1 MTRDTRGYLIAL
13 ASAASYGLMS
23 FLVHWNPAHL
33 PATELVAIRS
43 VFSAIILFPFVRKD
57 LNKFFQRDSAILWIR
72 SATGS
77 IGVICYFTALQGT
90 SSSNAN
96 LLFSSSPIF
105 VALLAW
111 IFFRA
116 TIAKAEL
123 VGIFLIVLGNA
134 VLWIPESSPIP
145 VSVGFVGTLGALF
158 ASFAF
163 LSIGEAIKRY
173 SAALVVFG
181 FSVFSFFFAYAIPST
196 PWQQPTL
203 ALAPFIL
210 AIASLGLLSQ
220 WLSTVSFKYLKSSI
234 ATAIGRSSIIFS
246 GILDILYTTFQP
258 GIFELVSYTMIFLG
272 IYIAHRYREHFLGQT
287 NI

>member
-1 MTRDTRGYLIAL
+1 MTPSNRGYLIAL
-13 ASAASYGLMS
+13 LSATSYGLMS
-23 FLVHWNPAHL
+23 FLVHWNPAKF
-33 PATELVAIRS
+33 PPTELVAMRS
-43 VFSAIILFPFVRKD
+43 IFTAIILFPFVRRD
-57 LNKFFQRDSAILWIR
+57 LDKFFRKDAMVLWIR

-77 IGVICYFTALQGT
+77 VGVICYFIALQGT

-105 VALLAW
+105 VALFAW
-111 IFFRA
+111 LLFRA
-116 TIAKAEL
+116 TVGRAEL
-123 VGIFLIVLGNA
+123 LGIILIVLGNA

-145 VSVGFVGTLGALF
+145 VGVGLTGTLGALF

-163 LSIGEAIKRY
+163 LSIGEAVKRY

-181 FSVFSFFFAYAIPST
+181 FSIFSLLFALCIPSASWT
-196 PWQQPTL
+196 IPTISL
-203 ALAPFIL
+203 WPFTL
-210 AIASLGLLSQ
+210 SVAALGLSSQ
-220 WLSTVSFKYLKSSI
+220 WLSTVSFKYLKSSV

-246 GILDILYTTFQP
+246 GLLDVAYTAFKP
-258 GIFELVSYTMIFLG
+258 GVFELISYTLIFLG

>member
-1 MTRDTRGYLIAL
+1 MTQDTRGYLIAL